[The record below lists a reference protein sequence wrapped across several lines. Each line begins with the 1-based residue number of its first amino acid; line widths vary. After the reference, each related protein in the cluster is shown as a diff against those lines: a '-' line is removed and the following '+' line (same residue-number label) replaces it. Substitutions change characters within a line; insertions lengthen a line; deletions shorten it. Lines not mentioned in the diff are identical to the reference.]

1 MAAGRKQQ
9 VMVGALFILS
19 LVVLIGG
26 VLWFKNFRAGQ
37 KSVQVTVSF
46 VSTSGLVKGDMVE
59 VQGVPS
65 GQVTGIRFEA
75 GRALVDLDIDSTV
88 PLTAGTTIVIENV
101 GIMGQKMVSIRP
113 GPPGS
118 PLPEGTIL
126 VGSYQP
132 GIPELMADLGGTLD
146 AFGSMAGRIDS
157 LLASMDTGDKQAFQ
171 RALSNMDVVMT
182 EMAILM
188 KESRGDMTASLRNLN
203 KTTDALQKALVGKE
217 DQINSTLAS
226 AARAAARLDTTMTSF
241 SSTMATVDQTA
252 QSLDALLSKLERG
265 EGSMGKMMTDDAAH
279 DELVATLREMRELF
293 ADVERNPKKYVKL
306 SLF

>member
-9 VMVGALFILS
+9 VMVGALFLLS

-46 VSTSGLVKGDMVE
+46 ISTSGLVKGDMVE

-65 GQVTGIRFEA
+65 GQVTGIRFEE
-75 GRALVDLDIDSTV
+75 GHALVDLDIDSTV
-88 PLTAGTTIVIENV
+88 PLTAGTTIVVENV
-101 GIMGQKMVSIRP
+101 GIMGQKMVSVRP

-126 VGSYQP
+126 TGSYQP

-171 RALSNMDVVMT
+171 RALANMDIVMT

-203 KTTDALQKALVGKE
+203 KSTEALQKALVGKE
-217 DQINSTLAS
+217 DQINTTFAN
-226 AARAAARLDTTMTSF
+226 AARAAARLDTTMSAF
-241 SSTMATVDQTA
+241 SATLVTVDHTA
-252 QSLDALLSKLERG
+252 QALDSLLLKLERG
-265 EGSMGKMMTDDAAH
+265 DGTLGKMVNDDSVH
-279 DELVATLREMRELF
+279 DELVATLREMRELV